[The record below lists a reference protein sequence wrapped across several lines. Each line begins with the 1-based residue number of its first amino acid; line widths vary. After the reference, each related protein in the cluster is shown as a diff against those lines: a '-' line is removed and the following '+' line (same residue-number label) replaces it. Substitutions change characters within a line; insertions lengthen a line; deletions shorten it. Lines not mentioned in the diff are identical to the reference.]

1 MFTVNIINLRKQKL
15 NKMDIMKMM
24 GQMQETQRKIEEAH
38 KSMNNVILE
47 NASSDNLL
55 KVSITANNELKSIE
69 IDDSLLEDKEQLE
82 DYLITVINQAIVKAM
97 TKNKT
102 ELDAVAK
109 VDLPMI
115 PGMEDMFK

>member
-1 MFTVNIINLRKQKL
+1 
-15 NKMDIMKMM
+15 MKMM
-24 GQMQETQRKIEEAH
+24 GQMQETQRKIAEAH
-38 KSMNNVILE
+38 KNMNNVFLE

-55 KVSITANNELKSIE
+55 KVSITANNELKSID

-97 TKNKT
+97 TKNKET
-102 ELDAVAK
+102 LDAVAK

-115 PGMEDMFK
+115 PGMENMFK

>member
-1 MFTVNIINLRKQKL
+1 
-15 NKMDIMKMM
+15 MDIMKMM

-38 KSMNNVILE
+38 QSMNNLILE

-55 KVSITANNELKSIE
+55 KVTITANNELKSIE
-69 IDDSLLEDKEQLE
+69 IADDLLQNKEQLE
-82 DYLITVINQAIVKAM
+82 DYLITVINQAIAKA
-97 TKNKT
+97 TAKNKA

-115 PGMEDMFK
+115 PGMENMFQ